1 MDGLVVGL
9 QVGMPEKVV
18 AWEGEEAMFTGLFKR
33 TVQGPVFLTSTGLAG
48 DGQADLRHHGGPDK
62 AVNAYPSE
70 HYPYWQEYLQLGDLP
85 EAAFGE
91 NLTTEGLLEQEIC
104 LGDVFSLGSAVL
116 QVSQP
121 RQPCW
126 KLNRRYDRKDLVQEV
141 LRSGRTGW
149 YFRVLQQGLVSTGQ
163 PLRLIERAYPDWTI
177 LRACALRFGER
188 DEAALA
194 ILASLPVLSVSW
206 REELTRRL

>member
-1 MDGLVVGL
+1 MEGVVVGL
-9 QVGMPEKVV
+9 QIGMPDQV
-18 AWEGEEAMFTGLFKR
+18 ACREGEEPMFTGLFKAR
-33 TVQGPVFLTSTGLAG
+33 VQGPVLLSTSGLAG

-62 AVNAYPSE
+62 AVNAYPQE
-70 HYPYWQEYLQLGDLP
+70 HYSYWRAYLGRGELP
-85 EAAFGE
+85 DAAFGE

-126 KLNRRYDRKDLVQEV
+126 KLNRRYDSKDLVQEV

-149 YFRVLQQGLVSTGQ
+149 YFRVLQQGAVSAGQ
-163 PLRLIERAYPDWTI
+163 RLRLMERGYPDWTVE
-177 LRACALRFGER
+177 RACALRFGER

-194 ILASLPVLSVSW
+194 ILASLPVLSLSW
-206 REELTRRL
+206 REELARHL